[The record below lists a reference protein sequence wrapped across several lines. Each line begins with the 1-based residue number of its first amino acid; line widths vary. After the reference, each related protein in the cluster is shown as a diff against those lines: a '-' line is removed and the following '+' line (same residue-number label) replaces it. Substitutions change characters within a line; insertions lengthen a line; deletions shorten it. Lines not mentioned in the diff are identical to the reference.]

1 MNRLAL
7 KQKASISAFQSGA
20 PRPRRARH
28 SHLSSCVA
36 NESLLPISRKAFA
49 SDRAL
54 GDLVDANQR
63 SNNKAATGN
72 PRSLLT
78 EQGFMLHL
86 TINACDV
93 TELRRRVIG
102 NCGDLVLFMR
112 IQPLLQARK
121 MRVWILLGRQEF
133 DFVIRIIKSGLPDAE
148 IEQSAHM

>member
-1 MNRLAL
+1 
-7 KQKASISAFQSGA
+7 
-20 PRPRRARH
+20 
-28 SHLSSCVA
+28 
-36 NESLLPISRKAFA
+36 
-49 SDRAL
+49 
-54 GDLVDANQR
+54 
-63 SNNKAATGN
+63 
-72 PRSLLT
+72 
-78 EQGFMLHL
+78 MLHL